1 MPPHDAPEAKLG
13 CTRPNKRGPTMSKL
27 SAVEPQSPVLPGE
40 VHAQIWERNLGA
52 ALVILRQIDARYA
65 QARARLDASPGDAQG
80 KRRWLEQLE
89 ARCRQEREPYVLHVA
104 DVHQRM
110 TFASLFRTV
119 H

>member
-1 MPPHDAPEAKLG
+1 
-13 CTRPNKRGPTMSKL
+13 MSKY
-27 SAVEPQSPVLPGE
+27 SAVEPQSPIIPGE
-40 VHAQIWERNLGA
+40 VHAQTWERSLGA
-52 ALVILRQIDARYA
+52 ALVVLRQIDARYA
-65 QARARLDASPGDAQG
+65 QDRVRLEASTGDPQG

>member
-1 MPPHDAPEAKLG
+1 MPPREAPEAKLG
-13 CTRPNKRGPTMSKL
+13 CILPNKKGANMSRF
-27 SAVEPQSPVLPGE
+27 SAVEPQSPVIPGE
-40 VHAQIWERNLGA
+40 IHAPTWKHSLGA
-52 ALVILRQIDARYA
+52 ALVILRQIVARYA
-65 QARARLDASPGDAQG
+65 QARARLEASPGDAQG
-80 KRRWLEQLE
+80 KRRWLEQLD